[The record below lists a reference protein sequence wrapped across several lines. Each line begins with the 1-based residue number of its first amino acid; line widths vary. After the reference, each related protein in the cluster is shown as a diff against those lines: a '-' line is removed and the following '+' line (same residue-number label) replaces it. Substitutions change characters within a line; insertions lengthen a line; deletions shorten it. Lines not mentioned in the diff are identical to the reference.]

1 MSVGNSAEHVA
12 IIGAGIVG
20 LAQAWLAAESGRQV
34 TVIERSPRAAGASI
48 RNFGMIWPI
57 GQPHGDLYQTAMRS
71 RARWL
76 RLGAEAGIVVDPCG
90 SIHAAHRG
98 DEQAVLEE
106 FAAAAPKLGVAC
118 QLLSPTEVLQRAP
131 LINPDGLRGGLYSPT
146 ELCVNPTQATRRLP
160 DWLATRHGVRFRF
173 GVLAS
178 EVGQSAGRPLV
189 VFSDGTRES
198 FDRVVVCGGA
208 DFQTLFPEVLQN
220 SGLVACKLQMLALA
234 ADCLPCRLGTHVAGG
249 LTLRHYRIFE
259 ICPGLPSLR
268 RRIAEETPELDQY
281 GIHVMA
287 SQNDQGELILGDSH
301 EYGSQIE
308 PFDDVRIDEWILR
321 ELRHLL
327 RLPAWKLSRRW
338 HGIYAKHPDLPV
350 FQAQPL
356 PRVHIFTGTGGAG
369 MTMSFGLAEDFWR
382 SLQNQ

>member
-1 MSVGNSAEHVA
+1 MSSRNTAERVA

-20 LAQAWLAAESGRQV
+20 LAHAWLAAESGHQV
-34 TVIERSPRAAGASI
+34 TVIERSPRASGASI

-57 GQPHGDLYQTAMRS
+57 GQPHGELYQTAIRS

-76 RLGAEAGIVVDPCG
+76 RLGMEAGIVVDACG
-90 SIHAAHRG
+90 SVHAAHRD

-106 FAAAAPKLGVAC
+106 FAAVAPQLGVAC
-118 QLLSPTEVLQRAP
+118 QMLSPAQVLQKAP
-131 LINPDGLRGGLYSPT
+131 LINPDGLLCGLYSPT
-146 ELCVNPTQATRRLP
+146 ELCVNPTKATRTLP
-160 DWLATRHGVRFRF
+160 DWLANRYGVRFHF

-178 EVGQSAGRPLV
+178 EVVQSAGRPRI
-189 VFSDGTRES
+189 VFSDGTGEG
-198 FDRVVVCGGA
+198 FDRVLVCGGA
-208 DFQTLFPEVLQN
+208 DFQTLFPEVLQS

-234 ADCLPCRLGTHVAGG
+234 ADSLPCRLGTHVAGG

-259 ICPGLPSLR
+259 ICPSLQALR
-268 RRIAEETPELDQY
+268 LRIARETPELDRY

-287 SQNDQGELILGDSH
+287 SQNDLGELILGDSH

-308 PFDDVRIDEWILR
+308 PFDDVQIDEWILR
-321 ELRHLL
+321 ELKHLL
-327 RLPAWKLSRRW
+327 QLPTWKLSRRW

-350 FQAQPL
+350 YQAQPI

-369 MTMSFGLAEDFWR
+369 MTMSFGLAEDFW
-382 SLQNQ
+382 SSVQNQ

>member
-1 MSVGNSAEHVA
+1 MSSGNSAERVA

-20 LAQAWLAAESGRQV
+20 LAQAWLAAEGGRQV
-34 TVIERSPRAAGASI
+34 TVFERSPRACGASI

-57 GQPHGDLYQTAMRS
+57 GQPHGELYRTAMRS

-76 RLGAEAGIVVDPCG
+76 RLGSEAGIWVDACG
-90 SIHAAHRG
+90 SVHAAHRD

-106 FAAAAPKLGVAC
+106 FAAVAPELAVDC
-118 QLLSPTEVLQRAP
+118 QLLTPAQVLQKAP
-131 LINPDGLRGGLYSPT
+131 LINPDGLRCGLYSPT
-146 ELCVNPTQATRRLP
+146 ELCVNPTAATRSLP
-160 DWLATRHGVRFRF
+160 DWLAARYGVRFRF

-178 EVGQSAGRPLV
+178 EVGESAGRPQI

-198 FDRVVVCGGA
+198 FDRVLVCGGA
-208 DFQTLFPEVLQN
+208 DFQTLFPEVLER

-234 ADCLPCRLGTHVAGG
+234 AESAPCPLGTHVAGG

-259 ICPGLPSLR
+259 ICPGLMSLR
-268 RRIAEETPELDQY
+268 RRIAEETPELDRY

-287 SQNDQGELILGDSH
+287 SQNDRGELILGDSH

-321 ELRHLL
+321 ELQHLL
-327 RLPAWKLSRRW
+327 RLPVWKISRRW

-350 FQAQPL
+350 YQAQPI

-382 SLQNQ
+382 RLQNQ